1 MTDDLFGPGGTGFG
15 PGGDPGGGAGGDGVF
30 STSSTVLHEAR
41 ITISAPRR
49 GFVGG
54 SFDVKGTAF
63 VRMKTTEFIKAGG
76 QGKTI
81 TSFAFVT
88 KANEAISIQ
97 INGKAITPTRRLEG
111 GILRWSHR
119 VTNTEPGQVS
129 ITASLTGT
137 VTETKSTE
145 GAGAPQHHS
154 TTRRYTDTDETRVTV
169 DFDGP
174 EVDISEH
181 TISIGPPW
189 HVILEG
195 TAEDEAGLQPL
206 QWELDRST
214 SGTVENLS
222 GDWSRWRALVG
233 LPDRSE
239 SHEIIVSA
247 RDKAGN
253 NGADSI
259 MLAPDSAPPI
269 LAIIQPPLNPHR
281 VLWQEGGITVP
292 VMGIAVDTESKLQT
306 VMWRLDDGQEQ
317 EAQQTGDNWS
327 TWSLEAA
334 VDSPGV
340 HTVALW
346 GTDMSGNTSEPVV
359 LEVRVQVS
367 TDI

>member
-1 MTDDLFGPGGTGFG
+1 MADDLFSPFG
-15 PGGDPGGGAGGDGVF
+15 PGGDPGGGSGGDGVF
-30 STSSTVLHEAR
+30 STSSTVLYEAR
-41 ITISAPRR
+41 ITISAPRS
-49 GFVGG
+49 GYVGG

-76 QGKTI
+76 QGT
-81 TSFAFVT
+81 TTTFFTFAT
-88 KANEAISIQ
+88 KANEALSIQ
-97 INGKAITPTRRLEG
+97 INGKEITPTRRLESG
-111 GILRWSHR
+111 VLRWSHR

-129 ITASLTGT
+129 ITARLTGT

-174 EVDISEH
+174 EVEISDQ

-189 HVILEG
+189 HVIVEG
-195 TAEDEAGLQPL
+195 TAEDEAGLQPV
-206 QWELDRST
+206 QWELDRSE
-214 SGTVENLS
+214 SGLAENLS
-222 GDWSRWRALVG
+222 GDWSRWRTLIA

-239 SHEIIVSA
+239 SHEIIVSV

-259 MLAPDSAPPI
+259 ALAPDSAPPI

-281 VLWQEGGITVP
+281 VLWQEGGIMVSI
-292 VMGIAVDTESKLQT
+292 MGIAVDTESKLRT
-306 VMWRLDDGQEQ
+306 VMWRLDDSLEQ
-317 EAQQTGDNWS
+317 EAEQTGDNWS
-327 TWSLEAA
+327 TWQAMAA
-334 VDSPGV
+334 IDSPGV
-340 HTVALW
+340 HTVAIW
-346 GTDMSGNTSEPVV
+346 GTDMSDNTSEPLV